1 MIALAATQLFPKQQ
15 ALLEY
20 LKNYVRKNGTAPLL
34 VQIKQDLN
42 LRALST
48 VHQHLEALEK
58 KGYIKRNKKDRTIE
72 FIDQRVSYGST
83 LFVPL
88 LGYIAAGKPLEAV
101 EQKGVSI
108 EVPKDL
114 YGEKSLF
121 ALKVKGDSMIDAHI
135 MDGDTVIVES
145 QINAE
150 NGDIVVALLEDYS
163 ATLKKFY
170 KEKNGKF
177 RLQPMN
183 DNYKPIITDKLFIQ
197 GKLVGVIRKY

>member
-20 LKNYVRKNGTAPLL
+20 LKNYVRKNGCAPLL
-34 VQIKQDLN
+34 VQIRDDLH
-42 LRALST
+42 LKALST

-58 KGYIKRNKKDRTIE
+58 KGYIKRNRQDRTIE

-83 LFVPL
+83 IYVPL

-108 EVPKDL
+108 EIPKEL
-114 YGEKSLF
+114 YGQKSLF

-145 QINAE
+145 QISAE
-150 NGDIVVALLEDYS
+150 NGDIVVALMEDYS

-183 DNYKPIITDKLFIQ
+183 DKYKPIITDKLFIQ
-197 GKLVGVIRKY
+197 GKLVGIIRKY